1 MEKKLLYEVS
11 IIRPL
16 IIFLLVVLHSFTI
29 YGGGWEMPEGIDGV
43 PVYYWM
49 CKLIS
54 GFRVETIALVAGYV
68 FAYQSIVLGRKYE
81 FKSFA
86 WKKVKRLLL
95 PMLFFGLIYY
105 FLLKFD
111 KANFTWGSFIMSIL
125 SGPGHLWF
133 LPMLFWCFISIWL
146 IDRFRLSSIWLLLV
160 LAAVSIVP
168 IPVSLPF
175 GLQRLSYFLFYCY
188 AGYYLYEN
196 KEKIVG
202 KCQNIPFIVVL
213 CVLYFALLLVNY
225 IWVIPYGWEANAEGT
240 MRYVRIFAS
249 SGLKLLYSCCGIMAL
264 YLIVLK
270 YSSKPNYC
278 PSKLVLKSN
287 SMCYGVYVYHQFL
300 LVFLY
305 YHTQLPVLVGSYA
318 LPFVGFAITFIVSV
332 LLTWLTLK
340 TKFGRALI
348 G

>member
-29 YGGGWEMPEGIDGV
+29 YGGGWELPEGISGV

-68 FAYQSIVLGRKYE
+68 FAFQSIDLGRKYE
-81 FKSFA
+81 FKSFV

-111 KANFTWGSFIMSIL
+111 KSSFAWGGFVMSIL

-133 LPMLFWCFISIWL
+133 LPMLFWCFISIWI
-146 IDRFRLSSIWLLLV
+146 IDRFRISSIWLLML
-160 LAAVSIVP
+160 LAAISIVP
-168 IPVSLPF
+168 IPVTLPF
-175 GLQRLSYFLFYCY
+175 GLQRLTYFLFYCY
-188 AGYYLYEN
+188 AGYYLYAN
-196 KEKIVG
+196 KARIVA

-213 CVLYFALLLVNY
+213 CVLYLGLLLVNF
-225 IWVIPYGWEANAEGT
+225 IVVVPSGWETYAEGT
-240 MRYVRIFAS
+240 MRYVRIIAS
-249 SGLKLLYSCCGIMAL
+249 SCLKLLYSCCGIMAL
-264 YLIVLK
+264 YLIVLRF
-270 YSSKPNYC
+270 SSVPGYKPSN
-278 PSKLVLKSN
+278 LVLKSN
-287 SMCYGVYVYHQFL
+287 SMCYGVYVYHQFI
-300 LVFLY
+300 LVFMY
-305 YHTQLPVLVGSYA
+305 YHTQLPVLVGSIA
-318 LPFVGFAITFIVSV
+318 LPFVGFAITFVLSV

-340 TKFGRALI
+340 TKFGRTLI

>member
-105 FLLKFD
+105 FLLKFNALD
-111 KANFTWGSFIMSIL
+111 FSWKAFIMSIL

-133 LPMLFWCFISIWL
+133 LPMLFWCFLSIWL
-146 IDRFRLSSIWLLLV
+146 IDHFKLSSIWLLLV

-196 KEKIVG
+196 KEKIVE

-213 CVLYFALLLVNY
+213 CVLYFTLLLVNY
-225 IWVIPYGWEANAEGT
+225 IWVIPSGWEASAEGT
-240 MRYVRIFAS
+240 MRYVRIFVS
-249 SGLKLLYSCCGIMAL
+249 GGLKLLYSCCGIMAL
-264 YLIVLK
+264 YLIVLR

-278 PSKLVLKSN
+278 PSNLVLKSN

-318 LPFVGFAITFIVSV
+318 LPFVGFAITFVVSV
-332 LLTWLTLK
+332 FLTWLTLK